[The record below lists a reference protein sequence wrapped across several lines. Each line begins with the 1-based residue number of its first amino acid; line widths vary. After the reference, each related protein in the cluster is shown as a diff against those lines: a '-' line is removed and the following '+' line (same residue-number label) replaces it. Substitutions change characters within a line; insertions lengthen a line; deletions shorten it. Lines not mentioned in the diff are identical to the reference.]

1 MITRY
6 LFRHPQMVWL
16 IVVALL
22 VAGISCLYVM
32 PRLEDPVLKQRVG
45 VITVAL
51 VGADASE
58 METSVVIPVEEWLQ
72 EFSDIEKVRSN
83 TRANVTNIVVEL
95 ADRVSEP
102 ESVWSAIERRLQANS
117 AQLPDGCTS
126 PELSVFPLKAFA
138 AILAVTPNAE
148 GSGDE
153 TLDTDSLRSEYRVAL
168 ELKRRLLGIAGT
180 ESVEIFGAVEEQL
193 AIEVVPET
201 LAATGLSTGM
211 IAQQI
216 KASQSAPGGNLQKGG
231 QRMSV
236 EVQKEPNAIKRL
248 QDLPITVPGTTKTSR
263 LGDLANLSL
272 SPIQPSPDL
281 AIVNGRD
288 AVVIGVMVDN
298 QKRVDLWTD
307 QCQSEID
314 KLVSQSPGD
323 FLVEPLFLQSEQIRQ
338 RMDGLLRNLAIGTV
352 AVVLIVFLFMGW
364 RCMLVVAVSL
374 PLSACV
380 VVFGLR
386 FLEIPIHQMSV
397 TGLIVSLGL
406 LIDNA
411 IVMVEEVRSRIY
423 LGKRP
428 VEAITESTR
437 HLGLPLLGSTLTT
450 ILTFLPIA
458 TMPGPSG
465 EFVGSLAVSVI
476 LAISASLILA
486 FTIVPPMVTLL
497 GVDSSGDSF
506 VNYGLRSGWLGRHYR
521 KSLEFTFRAPVLGLL
536 LGVALP
542 AFGFWVSGLL
552 QKQFFPA
559 TDRAQVQI
567 ELDLPTAANL
577 ESLRR
582 SVDKVRE
589 IVKEDVTIEN
599 QHWFLG
605 RSAPT
610 FYYNVV
616 PRRRATPNYA
626 QAFVDFE
633 SNQDID
639 GLVNRLQEKIDSQ
652 VLDARVIVRKLEQ
665 GPPFDAPVELR
676 ILGEDLRL
684 LEELGNQVRG
694 LLASHPQVTH
704 TRADLGDKDPRLK
717 LEIDSNLATQNG
729 VSDNELSR
737 FLFSS
742 LEGAEAGDFV
752 HQGLSVPA
760 RVLVDWSGRSVINSL
775 MGMPV
780 TFSKPDRTTSPAPN
794 SSNAANAAKPT
805 PVSLGVVADFR
816 LDANVGTIIRHNG
829 QRVNEVKAY
838 LRAGVLPADA
848 LANLKE
854 DLRASDITFPVGY
867 RLEIGGESEKRS
879 EAISTLVAN
888 IAVIVSLM
896 IVTLVAVLGS
906 VRLAMVIAAV
916 AGLVIG
922 LAPLA
927 LYCFGYPFGFM
938 AIVGTMGLIG
948 VAINDSIVVLAAIRE
963 KVMDTEKPLGG
974 EKSVPS
980 ELAAVVAGSTRHIL
994 ATTFTTMIGFLPL
1007 VLGGGKFWPPLA
1019 IVMSVGVGGAT
1030 LLALYFTPSLYL
1042 LLHRGE
1048 SDGQKSVD
1056 PLASS

>member
-22 VAGISCLYVM
+22 VTGVSCLSVM

-45 VITVAL
+45 VITLTL
-51 VGADASE
+51 VGGDASE
-58 METSVVIPVEEWLQ
+58 IEMSVVVPVEAWLQ
-72 EFSDIEKVRSN
+72 EFSDIQKVRSN

-95 ADRVSEP
+95 ADRVTEP
-102 ESVWSAIERRLQANS
+102 DSVWSAIERKLQANS
-117 AQLPDGCTS
+117 GQLPEGCSS
-126 PELSVFPLKAFA
+126 PELAIFPLKAFA
-138 AILAVTPNAE
+138 AIVAVTPGADDT
-148 GSGDE
+148 GD
-153 TLDTDSLRSEYRVAL
+153 DTQESDSLRSEYQVAL

-180 ESVEIFGAVEEQL
+180 ESIQIFGAVEEQL

-201 LAATGLSTGM
+201 LAANGLSTGM

-236 EVQKEPNAIKRL
+236 EVQKETDAIKRL
-248 QDLPITVPGTTKTSR
+248 QNLPITVPGTTNTSR

-272 SPIQPSPDL
+272 SPVQPSPDL

-288 AVVIGVMVDN
+288 AIVLGVMVDN

-307 QCQSEID
+307 QCQNEID
-314 KLVSQSPGD
+314 KLVSQSSDD
-323 FLVEPLFLQSEQIRQ
+323 FLVEPLFLQSDQIRQ
-338 RMDGLLRNLAIGTV
+338 RMDGLLKNLAIGTV

-386 FLEIPIHQMSV
+386 FLGIPIHQMSV

-476 LAISASLILA
+476 LSISASLILA

-497 GVDSSGDSF
+497 GVDSTRDSF
-506 VNYGLRSGWLGRHYR
+506 MNYGLRSGWLGKCYR
-521 KSLEFTFRAPVLGLL
+521 KSLEFTFRAPILGLL
-536 LGVALP
+536 LGIAFP
-542 AFGFWVSGLL
+542 AFGFWVSGQL

-559 TDRAQVQI
+559 TDRAQLQI

-577 ESLRR
+577 KSVRR

-589 IVKEDVTIEN
+589 IVKADAAIKN

-616 PRRRATPNYA
+616 PRRQSTPNYA
-626 QAFVDFE
+626 QAFVDLE
-633 SNQDID
+633 SNQNID

-760 RVLVDWSGRSVINSL
+760 RVLVDWSEGSVINSL
-775 MGMPV
+775 MAMPV
-780 TFSKPDRTTSPAPN
+780 TFSKPGRSTSAAPN
-794 SSNAANAAKPT
+794 PASASKPT

-848 LANLKE
+848 LATLKE
-854 DLRASDITFPVGY
+854 KLRTSDITFPTGY

-888 IAVIVSLM
+888 IAVIVTLM

-916 AGLVIG
+916 AGLVMG

-963 KVMDTEKPLGG
+963 KSMDTEMPLGG
-974 EKSVPS
+974 ERSVPV
-980 ELAAVVAGSTRHIL
+980 ELAEVVGGSTRHIL

-1007 VLGGGKFWPPLA
+1007 VLSGGKFWPPLA

-1042 LLHRGE
+1042 LLHRG
-1048 SDGQKSVD
+1048 QLNRSVD
-1056 PLASS
+1056 

>member
-22 VAGISCLYVM
+22 VTGVSCLSVM

-45 VITVAL
+45 VITLTL
-51 VGADASE
+51 VGGDASE
-58 METSVVIPVEEWLQ
+58 IEMSVVVPVEAWLQ
-72 EFSDIEKVRSN
+72 EFSDIQKVRSN

-95 ADRVSEP
+95 ADRVTEP
-102 ESVWSAIERRLQANS
+102 DLVWSAIERKLQANS
-117 AQLPDGCTS
+117 GQLPEGCSS
-126 PELSVFPLKAFA
+126 PELAIFPLKAFA
-138 AILAVTPNAE
+138 AIVAVTPGADDT
-148 GSGDE
+148 GD
-153 TLDTDSLRSEYRVAL
+153 DTQESDSLRSEYQVAL

-180 ESVEIFGAVEEQL
+180 ESIQIFGAVEEQL

-236 EVQKEPNAIKRL
+236 EVQKETDAIKRL
-248 QDLPITVPGTTKTSR
+248 QNLPITVPGTTNTSR

-272 SPIQPSPDL
+272 SPVQPSPDL

-288 AVVIGVMVDN
+288 AIVLGVMVDN

-307 QCQSEID
+307 QCQNEID
-314 KLVSQSPGD
+314 KLVSQSSDD
-323 FLVEPLFLQSEQIRQ
+323 FLVEPLFLQSDQIRQ
-338 RMDGLLRNLAIGTV
+338 RMDGLLKNLAIGTV

-386 FLEIPIHQMSV
+386 FLGIPIHQMSV

-476 LAISASLILA
+476 LSISASLILA

-497 GVDSSGDSF
+497 GVDSTRDSF
-506 VNYGLRSGWLGRHYR
+506 MNYGLRSGWLGKCYR
-521 KSLEFTFRAPVLGLL
+521 KSLEFTFRAPILGLL
-536 LGVALP
+536 LGIAFP
-542 AFGFWVSGLL
+542 AFGFWVSGQL

-559 TDRAQVQI
+559 TDRAQLQI

-577 ESLRR
+577 KSVRR

-589 IVKEDVTIEN
+589 IVKADAAIKN

-616 PRRRATPNYA
+616 PRRQSTPNYA
-626 QAFVDFE
+626 QAFVDLE
-633 SNQDID
+633 SNQNID

-752 HQGLSVPA
+752 HQGLAVPA
-760 RVLVDWSGRSVINSL
+760 RVLVDWSEGSVINSL
-775 MGMPV
+775 MAMPV
-780 TFSKPDRTTSPAPN
+780 TFSKPGRSTSAAPN
-794 SSNAANAAKPT
+794 PASASKPT

-848 LANLKE
+848 LATLKE
-854 DLRASDITFPVGY
+854 KLRTSDITFPTGY

-888 IAVIVSLM
+888 IAVIVTLM

-916 AGLVIG
+916 AGLVMG

-963 KVMDTEKPLGG
+963 KSMDTETPLGG
-974 EKSVPS
+974 ERSVPV
-980 ELAAVVAGSTRHIL
+980 ELAEVVGGSTRHIL

-1007 VLGGGKFWPPLA
+1007 VLSGGKFWPPLA

-1042 LLHRGE
+1042 LLHRG
-1048 SDGQKSVD
+1048 QLNRSVD
-1056 PLASS
+1056 

>member
-22 VAGISCLYVM
+22 VTGVSCLSVM

-45 VITVAL
+45 VITLTL
-51 VGADASE
+51 VGGDASE
-58 METSVVIPVEEWLQ
+58 IEMSVVVPVEAWLQ
-72 EFSDIEKVRSN
+72 EFSDIQKVRSN

-95 ADRVSEP
+95 ADRVTEP
-102 ESVWSAIERRLQANS
+102 DSVWSAIERKLQANS
-117 AQLPDGCTS
+117 GQLPEGCSS
-126 PELSVFPLKAFA
+126 PELAIFPLKAFA
-138 AILAVTPNAE
+138 AIVAVTPGADDT
-148 GSGDE
+148 GD
-153 TLDTDSLRSEYRVAL
+153 DTQESDSLRSEYQVAL

-180 ESVEIFGAVEEQL
+180 ESIQIFGAVEEQL

-236 EVQKEPNAIKRL
+236 EVQKETDAIKRL
-248 QDLPITVPGTTKTSR
+248 QNLPITVPGTTNTSR

-272 SPIQPSPDL
+272 SPVQPSPDL

-288 AVVIGVMVDN
+288 AIVLGVMVDN

-307 QCQSEID
+307 QCQKEID
-314 KLVSQSPGD
+314 KLVSQSSDD
-323 FLVEPLFLQSEQIRQ
+323 FLVEPLFLQSDQIRQ
-338 RMDGLLRNLAIGTV
+338 RMDGLLKNLAIGTV
-352 AVVLIVFLFMGW
+352 AVILIVFLFMGW

-386 FLEIPIHQMSV
+386 FLGIPIHQMSV

-476 LAISASLILA
+476 LSISASLILA

-497 GVDSSGDSF
+497 GVDSTRDSF
-506 VNYGLRSGWLGRHYR
+506 MNYGLRSGWLGKCYR
-521 KSLEFTFRAPVLGLL
+521 KSLEFTFRAPILGLL
-536 LGVALP
+536 LGIAFP
-542 AFGFWVSGLL
+542 AFGFWVSGQL

-559 TDRAQVQI
+559 TDRAQLQI

-577 ESLRR
+577 KSVRR

-589 IVKEDVTIEN
+589 IVKADAAIKN

-616 PRRRATPNYA
+616 PRRQSTPNYA
-626 QAFVDFE
+626 QAFVDLE
-633 SNQDID
+633 SNQNID

-760 RVLVDWSGRSVINSL
+760 RVLVDWSEGSVINSL
-775 MGMPV
+775 MAMPV
-780 TFSKPDRTTSPAPN
+780 TFSKPGRSTSAAPN
-794 SSNAANAAKPT
+794 PASASKPT

-848 LANLKE
+848 LATLKE
-854 DLRASDITFPVGY
+854 KLRTSDITFPTGY

-888 IAVIVSLM
+888 IAVIVTLM

-916 AGLVIG
+916 AGLVMG

-963 KVMDTEKPLGG
+963 KSMDTEMPLGG
-974 EKSVPS
+974 ERSVPV
-980 ELAAVVAGSTRHIL
+980 ELAEVVGGSTRHIL

-1007 VLGGGKFWPPLA
+1007 VLSGGKFWPPLA

-1042 LLHRGE
+1042 LLHRG
-1048 SDGQKSVD
+1048 QLNRSVD
-1056 PLASS
+1056 

>member
-22 VAGISCLYVM
+22 VTGVSCLSVM

-45 VITVAL
+45 VITLTL
-51 VGADASE
+51 VGGDASE
-58 METSVVIPVEEWLQ
+58 IEMSVVVPVEAWLQ
-72 EFSDIEKVRSN
+72 EFSDIQKVRSN

-95 ADRVSEP
+95 ADRVTEP
-102 ESVWSAIERRLQANS
+102 DSVWSAIERKLQANS
-117 AQLPDGCTS
+117 GQLPEGCSS
-126 PELSVFPLKAFA
+126 PELAIFPLKAFA
-138 AILAVTPNAE
+138 AIVAVTP
-148 GSGDE
+148 SVDDTGD
-153 TLDTDSLRSEYRVAL
+153 DTQESDSLRSEYQVAL

-180 ESVEIFGAVEEQL
+180 ESIEIFGEVEEQL

-236 EVQKEPNAIKRL
+236 EVQKETDAIKRL
-248 QDLPITVPGTTKTSR
+248 QNLPITVPGTTNTSR

-272 SPIQPSPDL
+272 SPVQPSPDL

-288 AVVIGVMVDN
+288 AIVLGVMVDN

-307 QCQSEID
+307 QCQKEID
-314 KLVSQSPGD
+314 KLVSQSSDD
-323 FLVEPLFLQSEQIRQ
+323 FLVEPLFLQSDQIRQ
-338 RMDGLLRNLAIGTV
+338 RMDGLLKNLAIGTV

-386 FLEIPIHQMSV
+386 FLGIPIHQMSV

-476 LAISASLILA
+476 LSISASLILA

-497 GVDSSGDSF
+497 GVDSTRDSF
-506 VNYGLRSGWLGRHYR
+506 MNYGLRSGWLGKCYR
-521 KSLEFTFRAPVLGLL
+521 KSLEFTFRAPILGLL
-536 LGVALP
+536 LGIAFP
-542 AFGFWVSGLL
+542 AFGFWVSGQL

-559 TDRAQVQI
+559 TDRAQLQI

-577 ESLRR
+577 KSVRR

-589 IVKEDVTIEN
+589 IVKADAAIKN

-616 PRRRATPNYA
+616 PRRQSTPNYA
-626 QAFVDFE
+626 QAFVDLE
-633 SNQDID
+633 SNQNID

-760 RVLVDWSGRSVINSL
+760 RVLVDWSEGSVINSL
-775 MGMPV
+775 MAMPV
-780 TFSKPDRTTSPAPN
+780 TFSKPGRSTSAAPN
-794 SSNAANAAKPT
+794 PASASKPT

-848 LANLKE
+848 LATLKE
-854 DLRASDITFPVGY
+854 KLRTSDITFPTGY

-888 IAVIVSLM
+888 IAVIVTLM

-916 AGLVIG
+916 AGLVMG

-963 KVMDTEKPLGG
+963 KSMDTEMPLGG
-974 EKSVPS
+974 ERSVPV
-980 ELAAVVAGSTRHIL
+980 ELAEVVGGSTRHIL

-1007 VLGGGKFWPPLA
+1007 VLSGGKFWPPLA

-1042 LLHRGE
+1042 LLHRG
-1048 SDGQKSVD
+1048 QLNRSVD
-1056 PLASS
+1056 

>member
-22 VAGISCLYVM
+22 VTGVSCLSVM

-45 VITVAL
+45 VITLTL
-51 VGADASE
+51 VGGDASE
-58 METSVVIPVEEWLQ
+58 IEMSVVVPVEAWLQ
-72 EFSDIEKVRSN
+72 EFSDIQKVRSN

-95 ADRVSEP
+95 ADRVTEP
-102 ESVWSAIERRLQANS
+102 DSVWSAIERKLQANS
-117 AQLPDGCTS
+117 GQLPEGCSS
-126 PELSVFPLKAFA
+126 PELAIFPLKAFA
-138 AILAVTPNAE
+138 AIVAVTPGADDT
-148 GSGDE
+148 GD
-153 TLDTDSLRSEYRVAL
+153 DTQESDSLRSEYQVAL

-180 ESVEIFGAVEEQL
+180 ESIQIFGAVEEQL

-236 EVQKEPNAIKRL
+236 EVQKETDAIKRL
-248 QDLPITVPGTTKTSR
+248 RNLPITVPGTTNTSR

-272 SPIQPSPDL
+272 SPVQPSPDL

-288 AVVIGVMVDN
+288 AIVLGVMVDN

-307 QCQSEID
+307 QCQNEID
-314 KLVSQSPGD
+314 KLVSQSSDD
-323 FLVEPLFLQSEQIRQ
+323 FLVEPLFLQSDQIRQ
-338 RMDGLLRNLAIGTV
+338 RMDGLLKNLAIGTV

-386 FLEIPIHQMSV
+386 FLGIPIHQMSV

-476 LAISASLILA
+476 LSISASLILA

-497 GVDSSGDSF
+497 GVDSTRDSF
-506 VNYGLRSGWLGRHYR
+506 MNYGLRSGWLGKCYR
-521 KSLEFTFRAPVLGLL
+521 KSLEFTFRAPILGLL
-536 LGVALP
+536 LGIAFP
-542 AFGFWVSGLL
+542 AFGFWVSGQL

-559 TDRAQVQI
+559 TDRAQLQI

-577 ESLRR
+577 KSVRR

-589 IVKEDVTIEN
+589 IVKADAAIKN

-616 PRRRATPNYA
+616 PRRQSTPNYA
-626 QAFVDFE
+626 QAFVDLE
-633 SNQDID
+633 SNQNID

-760 RVLVDWSGRSVINSL
+760 RVLVDWSEGSVINSL
-775 MGMPV
+775 MAMPV
-780 TFSKPDRTTSPAPN
+780 TFSKPGRSTSAAPN
-794 SSNAANAAKPT
+794 PASASKPT

-848 LANLKE
+848 LATLKE
-854 DLRASDITFPVGY
+854 KLRTSDITFPTGY

-888 IAVIVSLM
+888 IAVIVTLM

-916 AGLVIG
+916 AGLVMG

-963 KVMDTEKPLGG
+963 KSMDTEMPLGG
-974 EKSVPS
+974 ERSVPV
-980 ELAAVVAGSTRHIL
+980 ELAEVVGGSTRHIL

-1007 VLGGGKFWPPLA
+1007 VLSGGKFWPPLA

-1042 LLHRGE
+1042 LLHRG
-1048 SDGQKSVD
+1048 QLNRSVD
-1056 PLASS
+1056 

>member
-22 VAGISCLYVM
+22 VTGVSCLSVM

-45 VITVAL
+45 VITLTL
-51 VGADASE
+51 VGGDASE
-58 METSVVIPVEEWLQ
+58 IEMSVVVPVEAWLQ
-72 EFSDIEKVRSN
+72 EFSDIQKVRSN

-95 ADRVSEP
+95 ADRVTEP
-102 ESVWSAIERRLQANS
+102 DSVWSAIERKLQANS
-117 AQLPDGCTS
+117 GQLPEGCSS
-126 PELSVFPLKAFA
+126 PELAIFPLKAFA
-138 AILAVTPNAE
+138 AIVAVIPSVDDT
-148 GSGDE
+148 GD
-153 TLDTDSLRSEYRVAL
+153 DTQESDSLRSEYQVAL

-180 ESVEIFGAVEEQL
+180 ESIEIFGAVEEQL

-201 LAATGLSTGM
+201 LAANGLSTGM

-236 EVQKEPNAIKRL
+236 EVQKETDAIKRL
-248 QDLPITVPGTTKTSR
+248 QNLPITVPGTTNTSR

-272 SPIQPSPDL
+272 SPVQPIPDL

-288 AVVIGVMVDN
+288 AIVLGVMVDN

-307 QCQSEID
+307 QCQNEID
-314 KLVSQSPGD
+314 KLVSQSSDD
-323 FLVEPLFLQSEQIRQ
+323 FLVEPLFLQSDQIRQ
-338 RMDGLLRNLAIGTV
+338 RMDGLLKNLAIGTV

-386 FLEIPIHQMSV
+386 FLGIPIHQMSV

-476 LAISASLILA
+476 LSISASLILA

-497 GVDSSGDSF
+497 GVDSTRDSF
-506 VNYGLRSGWLGRHYR
+506 MNYGLRSGWLGKCYR
-521 KSLEFTFRAPVLGLL
+521 KSLEFTFRAPILGLL
-536 LGVALP
+536 LGIAFP
-542 AFGFWVSGLL
+542 AFGFWVSGQL

-559 TDRAQVQI
+559 TDRAQLQI

-577 ESLRR
+577 KSVRR

-589 IVKEDVTIEN
+589 IVKADAAIKN

-616 PRRRATPNYA
+616 PRRQSTPNYA
-626 QAFVDFE
+626 QAFVDLE
-633 SNQDID
+633 SNQNID

-652 VLDARVIVRKLEQ
+652 VLNARVIVRKLEQ

-760 RVLVDWSGRSVINSL
+760 RVLVDWSEGSVINSL
-775 MGMPV
+775 MAMPV
-780 TFSKPDRTTSPAPN
+780 TFSKPGRSTSAAPN
-794 SSNAANAAKPT
+794 PASASKPT

-848 LANLKE
+848 LATLKE
-854 DLRASDITFPVGY
+854 KLRTSDITFPTGY

-888 IAVIVSLM
+888 IAVIVTLM

-916 AGLVIG
+916 AGLVMG

-963 KVMDTEKPLGG
+963 KSMDTEMPLGG
-974 EKSVPS
+974 ERSVPV
-980 ELAAVVAGSTRHIL
+980 ELAEVVGGSTRHIL

-1007 VLGGGKFWPPLA
+1007 VLSGGKFWPPLA

-1042 LLHRGE
+1042 LLHH
-1048 SDGQKSVD
+1048 GQLNRSVD
-1056 PLASS
+1056 

>member
-22 VAGISCLYVM
+22 VTGVSCLSVM

-45 VITVAL
+45 VITLTL
-51 VGADASE
+51 VGGDASE
-58 METSVVIPVEEWLQ
+58 IEMSVVVPVEAWLQ
-72 EFSDIEKVRSN
+72 EFSDIQKVRSN

-95 ADRVSEP
+95 ADRVTEP
-102 ESVWSAIERRLQANS
+102 DSVWSAIERKLQANS
-117 AQLPDGCTS
+117 GQLPEGCSS
-126 PELSVFPLKAFA
+126 PELAIFPLKAFA
-138 AILAVTPNAE
+138 AIVAVTP
-148 GSGDE
+148 SVDDTGD
-153 TLDTDSLRSEYRVAL
+153 DTQESDSLRSEYQVAL

-180 ESVEIFGAVEEQL
+180 ESIEIFGEVEEQL

-236 EVQKEPNAIKRL
+236 EVQKETDAIKRL
-248 QDLPITVPGTTKTSR
+248 QNLPITVPGTTNTSR

-272 SPIQPSPDL
+272 SPVQPSPDL

-288 AVVIGVMVDN
+288 AIVLGVMVDN

-307 QCQSEID
+307 QCQNEID
-314 KLVSQSPGD
+314 KLVSQSSDD
-323 FLVEPLFLQSEQIRQ
+323 FLVEPLFLQSDQIRQ
-338 RMDGLLRNLAIGTV
+338 RMDGLLKNLAIGTV

-386 FLEIPIHQMSV
+386 FLGIPIHQMSV

-476 LAISASLILA
+476 LSISASLILA

-497 GVDSSGDSF
+497 GVDSTRDSF
-506 VNYGLRSGWLGRHYR
+506 MNYGLRSGWLGKCYR
-521 KSLEFTFRAPVLGLL
+521 KSLEFTFRAPILGLL
-536 LGVALP
+536 LGIAFP
-542 AFGFWVSGLL
+542 AFGFWVSGQL

-559 TDRAQVQI
+559 TDRAQLQI

-577 ESLRR
+577 KSVRR

-589 IVKEDVTIEN
+589 IVKADAAIKN

-616 PRRRATPNYA
+616 PRRQSTPNYA
-626 QAFVDFE
+626 QAFVDLE
-633 SNQDID
+633 SNQNID

-760 RVLVDWSGRSVINSL
+760 RVLVDWSEGSVINSL
-775 MGMPV
+775 MAMPV
-780 TFSKPDRTTSPAPN
+780 TFSKPGRSTSAAPN
-794 SSNAANAAKPT
+794 PARASKPT

-848 LANLKE
+848 LATLKE
-854 DLRASDITFPVGY
+854 KLRTSDITFPTGY

-888 IAVIVSLM
+888 IAVIVTLM

-916 AGLVIG
+916 AGLVMG

-963 KVMDTEKPLGG
+963 KSMDTEMPLGG
-974 EKSVPS
+974 ERSVPV
-980 ELAAVVAGSTRHIL
+980 ELAEVVGGSTRHIL

-1007 VLGGGKFWPPLA
+1007 VLSGGKFWPPLA

-1042 LLHRGE
+1042 LLHRG
-1048 SDGQKSVD
+1048 QLNRSVD
-1056 PLASS
+1056 

>member
-22 VAGISCLYVM
+22 VTGVSCLSVM

-45 VITVAL
+45 VITLTL
-51 VGADASE
+51 VGGDASE
-58 METSVVIPVEEWLQ
+58 IEMSVVVPVEAWLQ
-72 EFSDIEKVRSN
+72 EFSDIQKVRSN

-95 ADRVSEP
+95 ADRVTEP
-102 ESVWSAIERRLQANS
+102 DSVWSAIERKLQANS
-117 AQLPDGCTS
+117 GQLPEGCSS
-126 PELSVFPLKAFA
+126 PELAIFPLKAFA
-138 AILAVTPNAE
+138 AIVAVTPGADDT
-148 GSGDE
+148 GD
-153 TLDTDSLRSEYRVAL
+153 DTQESDSLRSEYQVAL

-180 ESVEIFGAVEEQL
+180 ESIQIFGAVEEQL

-201 LAATGLSTGM
+201 LAANGLSTGM

-236 EVQKEPNAIKRL
+236 EVQKETDAIKRL
-248 QDLPITVPGTTKTSR
+248 QNLPITVPGTTNTSR

-272 SPIQPSPDL
+272 SPVQPSPDL

-288 AVVIGVMVDN
+288 AIVLGVMVDN

-307 QCQSEID
+307 QCQNEID
-314 KLVSQSPGD
+314 KLVSQSSDD
-323 FLVEPLFLQSEQIRQ
+323 FLVEPLFLQSDQIRQ
-338 RMDGLLRNLAIGTV
+338 RMDGLLKNLAIGTV

-386 FLEIPIHQMSV
+386 FLGIPIHQMSV

-476 LAISASLILA
+476 LSISASLILA

-497 GVDSSGDSF
+497 GVDSTRDSF
-506 VNYGLRSGWLGRHYR
+506 MNYGLRSGWLGKCYR
-521 KSLEFTFRAPVLGLL
+521 KSLEFTFRAPILGLL
-536 LGVALP
+536 LGIAFP
-542 AFGFWVSGLL
+542 AFGFWVSGQL

-559 TDRAQVQI
+559 TDRAQLQI

-577 ESLRR
+577 KSVRR

-589 IVKEDVTIEN
+589 IVKADAAIKN

-616 PRRRATPNYA
+616 PRRQSTPNYA
-626 QAFVDFE
+626 QAFVDLE
-633 SNQDID
+633 SNQNID

-652 VLDARVIVRKLEQ
+652 VLNARVIVRKLEQ

-760 RVLVDWSGRSVINSL
+760 RVLVDWSEGSVINSL
-775 MGMPV
+775 MAMPV
-780 TFSKPDRTTSPAPN
+780 TFSKPGRSTSAAPN
-794 SSNAANAAKPT
+794 PASASKPT

-848 LANLKE
+848 LATLKE
-854 DLRASDITFPVGY
+854 KLRTSDITFPTGY

-888 IAVIVSLM
+888 IAVIVTLM

-916 AGLVIG
+916 AGLVMG

-963 KVMDTEKPLGG
+963 KSMDTEMPLGG
-974 EKSVPS
+974 ERSVPV
-980 ELAAVVAGSTRHIL
+980 ELAEVVGGSTRHIL

-1007 VLGGGKFWPPLA
+1007 VLSGGKFWPPLA

-1042 LLHRGE
+1042 LLHRG
-1048 SDGQKSVD
+1048 QLNRSVD
-1056 PLASS
+1056 

>member
-1 MITRY
+1 M
-6 LFRHPQMVWL
+6 Q
-16 IVVALL
+16 
-22 VAGISCLYVM
+22 
-32 PRLEDPVLKQRVG
+32 
-45 VITVAL
+45 
-51 VGADASE
+51 
-58 METSVVIPVEEWLQ
+58 
-72 EFSDIEKVRSN
+72 N
-83 TRANVTNIVVEL
+83 
-95 ADRVSEP
+95 
-102 ESVWSAIERRLQANS
+102 
-117 AQLPDGCTS
+117 
-126 PELSVFPLKAFA
+126 
-138 AILAVTPNAE
+138 
-148 GSGDE
+148 
-153 TLDTDSLRSEYRVAL
+153 
-168 ELKRRLLGIAGT
+168 
-180 ESVEIFGAVEEQL
+180 
-193 AIEVVPET
+193 
-201 LAATGLSTGM
+201 
-211 IAQQI
+211 
-216 KASQSAPGGNLQKGG
+216 
-231 QRMSV
+231 
-236 EVQKEPNAIKRL
+236 
-248 QDLPITVPGTTKTSR
+248 LPITVPGTTNTSR

-272 SPIQPSPDL
+272 SPVQPSPDL

-288 AVVIGVMVDN
+288 AIVLGVMVDN

-307 QCQSEID
+307 QCQNEID
-314 KLVSQSPGD
+314 KLVSQSSDD
-323 FLVEPLFLQSEQIRQ
+323 FLVEPLFLQSDQIRQ
-338 RMDGLLRNLAIGTV
+338 RMDGLLKNLAIGTV

-386 FLEIPIHQMSV
+386 FLGIPIHQMSV

-476 LAISASLILA
+476 LSISASLILA

-497 GVDSSGDSF
+497 GVDSTRDSF
-506 VNYGLRSGWLGRHYR
+506 MNYGLRSGWLGKCYR
-521 KSLEFTFRAPVLGLL
+521 KSLEFTFRAPILGLL
-536 LGVALP
+536 LGIAFP
-542 AFGFWVSGLL
+542 AFGFWVSGQL

-559 TDRAQVQI
+559 TDRAQLQI

-577 ESLRR
+577 KSVRR

-589 IVKEDVTIEN
+589 IVKADAAIKN

-616 PRRRATPNYA
+616 PRRQSTPNYA
-626 QAFVDFE
+626 QAFVDLE
-633 SNQDID
+633 SNQNID

-652 VLDARVIVRKLEQ
+652 VLNARVIVRKLEQ

-760 RVLVDWSGRSVINSL
+760 RVLVDWSEGSVINSL
-775 MGMPV
+775 MAMPV
-780 TFSKPDRTTSPAPN
+780 TFSKPGRSTSAAPN
-794 SSNAANAAKPT
+794 PASASKPT

-848 LANLKE
+848 LATLKE
-854 DLRASDITFPVGY
+854 KLRTSDITFPTGY

-888 IAVIVSLM
+888 IAVIVTLM

-916 AGLVIG
+916 AGLVMG

-963 KVMDTEKPLGG
+963 KSMDTEMPLGG
-974 EKSVPS
+974 ERSVPV
-980 ELAAVVAGSTRHIL
+980 ELAEVVGGSTRHIL

-1007 VLGGGKFWPPLA
+1007 VLSGGKFWPPLA

-1042 LLHRGE
+1042 LLHRG
-1048 SDGQKSVD
+1048 QLNRSVD
-1056 PLASS
+1056 

>member
-22 VAGISCLYVM
+22 VTGVSCLSVM

-45 VITVAL
+45 VITLTL
-51 VGADASE
+51 VGGDASE
-58 METSVVIPVEEWLQ
+58 IEMSVVVPVEAWLQ
-72 EFSDIEKVRSN
+72 EFSDIQKVRSN

-95 ADRVSEP
+95 ADRVTEP
-102 ESVWSAIERRLQANS
+102 DSVWSAIERKLQANS
-117 AQLPDGCTS
+117 GQLPEGCSS
-126 PELSVFPLKAFA
+126 PELAIFPLKAFA
-138 AILAVTPNAE
+138 AIVAVTPGADDT
-148 GSGDE
+148 GD
-153 TLDTDSLRSEYRVAL
+153 DTQESDSLRSEYQVAL

-180 ESVEIFGAVEEQL
+180 ESIQIFGAVEEQL

-236 EVQKEPNAIKRL
+236 EVQKETDAIKRL
-248 QDLPITVPGTTKTSR
+248 QNLPITVPGTTNTSR

-272 SPIQPSPDL
+272 SPVQPSPDL

-288 AVVIGVMVDN
+288 AIVLGVMVDN

-307 QCQSEID
+307 QCQKEID
-314 KLVSQSPGD
+314 KLVSQSSDD
-323 FLVEPLFLQSEQIRQ
+323 FLVEPLFLQSDQIRQ
-338 RMDGLLRNLAIGTV
+338 RMDGLLKNLAIGTV

-386 FLEIPIHQMSV
+386 FLGIPIHQMSV

-476 LAISASLILA
+476 LSISASLILA

-497 GVDSSGDSF
+497 GVDSTRDSF
-506 VNYGLRSGWLGRHYR
+506 MNYGLRSGWLGKCYR
-521 KSLEFTFRAPVLGLL
+521 KSLEFTFRAPILGLL
-536 LGVALP
+536 LGIAFP
-542 AFGFWVSGLL
+542 AFGFWVSGQL

-559 TDRAQVQI
+559 TDRAQLQI

-577 ESLRR
+577 KSVRR

-589 IVKEDVTIEN
+589 IVKADAAIKN

-616 PRRRATPNYA
+616 PRRQSTPNYA
-626 QAFVDFE
+626 QAFVDLE
-633 SNQDID
+633 SNQNID

-760 RVLVDWSGRSVINSL
+760 RVLVDWSEGSVINSL
-775 MGMPV
+775 MAMPV
-780 TFSKPDRTTSPAPN
+780 TFSKPGRSTSAAPN
-794 SSNAANAAKPT
+794 PASASKPT

-848 LANLKE
+848 LATLKE
-854 DLRASDITFPVGY
+854 KLRTSDITFPTGY

-888 IAVIVSLM
+888 IAVIVTLM

-916 AGLVIG
+916 AGLVMG

-963 KVMDTEKPLGG
+963 KSMDTEMPLGG
-974 EKSVPS
+974 ERSVPV
-980 ELAAVVAGSTRHIL
+980 ELAEVVGGSTRHIL

-1007 VLGGGKFWPPLA
+1007 VLSGGKFWPPLA

-1042 LLHRGE
+1042 LLHRG
-1048 SDGQKSVD
+1048 QLNRSVD
-1056 PLASS
+1056 

>member
-22 VAGISCLYVM
+22 VTGVSCLSVM

-45 VITVAL
+45 VITLTL
-51 VGADASE
+51 VGGDASE
-58 METSVVIPVEEWLQ
+58 IEMSVVVPVEAWLQ
-72 EFSDIEKVRSN
+72 EFSDIQKVRSN

-95 ADRVSEP
+95 ADRVTEP
-102 ESVWSAIERRLQANS
+102 DLVWSAIERKLQANS
-117 AQLPDGCTS
+117 GQLPEGCSS
-126 PELSVFPLKAFA
+126 PELAIFPLKAFA
-138 AILAVTPNAE
+138 AIVAVTPGADDT
-148 GSGDE
+148 GD
-153 TLDTDSLRSEYRVAL
+153 DTQESDSLRSEYQVAL

-180 ESVEIFGAVEEQL
+180 ESIQIFGAVEEQL

-236 EVQKEPNAIKRL
+236 EVQKETDAIKRL
-248 QDLPITVPGTTKTSR
+248 QNLPITVPGTTNTSR

-272 SPIQPSPDL
+272 SPVQPSPDL

-288 AVVIGVMVDN
+288 AIVLGVMVDN

-307 QCQSEID
+307 QCQNEID
-314 KLVSQSPGD
+314 KLVSQSLDD
-323 FLVEPLFLQSEQIRQ
+323 FLVEPLFLQSDQIRQ
-338 RMDGLLRNLAIGTV
+338 RMDGLLKNLAIGTV

-386 FLEIPIHQMSV
+386 FLGIPIHQMSV

-476 LAISASLILA
+476 LSISASLILA

-497 GVDSSGDSF
+497 GVDSTRDSF
-506 VNYGLRSGWLGRHYR
+506 MNYGLRSGWLGKCYR
-521 KSLEFTFRAPVLGLL
+521 KSLEFTFRAPILGLL
-536 LGVALP
+536 LGIAFP
-542 AFGFWVSGLL
+542 AFGFWVSGQL

-559 TDRAQVQI
+559 TDRAQLQI

-577 ESLRR
+577 KSVRR

-589 IVKEDVTIEN
+589 IVKADAAIRN

-616 PRRRATPNYA
+616 PRRQSTPNYA
-626 QAFVDFE
+626 QAFVDLE
-633 SNQDID
+633 SNQNID

-652 VLDARVIVRKLEQ
+652 VLNARVIVRKLEQ

-760 RVLVDWSGRSVINSL
+760 RVLVDWSEGSVINSL
-775 MGMPV
+775 MAMPV
-780 TFSKPDRTTSPAPN
+780 TFSKPGRSTSAAPN
-794 SSNAANAAKPT
+794 PASASKPT

-848 LANLKE
+848 LATLKE
-854 DLRASDITFPVGY
+854 KLRTSDITFPTGY

-888 IAVIVSLM
+888 IAVIVTLM

-916 AGLVIG
+916 AGLVMG

-963 KVMDTEKPLGG
+963 KSMDTEMPLGG
-974 EKSVPS
+974 ERSVPV
-980 ELAAVVAGSTRHIL
+980 ELAEVVGGSTRHIL

-1007 VLGGGKFWPPLA
+1007 VLSGGKFWPPLA

-1042 LLHRGE
+1042 LLHRG
-1048 SDGQKSVD
+1048 QLNRSVD
-1056 PLASS
+1056 

>member
-22 VAGISCLYVM
+22 VTGVSCLSVM

-45 VITVAL
+45 VITLTL
-51 VGADASE
+51 VGGDASE
-58 METSVVIPVEEWLQ
+58 IEMSVVVPVEAWLQ
-72 EFSDIEKVRSN
+72 EFSDIQKVRSN

-95 ADRVSEP
+95 ADRVTEP
-102 ESVWSAIERRLQANS
+102 DSVWSAIERKLQANS
-117 AQLPDGCTS
+117 GQLPEGCSS
-126 PELSVFPLKAFA
+126 PELAIFPLKAFA
-138 AILAVTPNAE
+138 AIVAVTPSADDT
-148 GSGDE
+148 GD
-153 TLDTDSLRSEYRVAL
+153 DTQESDSLRSEYQVAL

-180 ESVEIFGAVEEQL
+180 ESIQIFGAVEEQL

-236 EVQKEPNAIKRL
+236 EVQKETDAIKRL
-248 QDLPITVPGTTKTSR
+248 QNLPITVPGTTNTSR

-272 SPIQPSPDL
+272 SPVQPSPDL

-288 AVVIGVMVDN
+288 AIVLGVMVDN

-307 QCQSEID
+307 QCQKEID
-314 KLVSQSPGD
+314 KLVSQSSDD
-323 FLVEPLFLQSEQIRQ
+323 FLVEPLFLQSDQIRQ
-338 RMDGLLRNLAIGTV
+338 RMDGLLKNLAIGTV

-386 FLEIPIHQMSV
+386 FLGIPIHQMSV

-476 LAISASLILA
+476 LSISASLILA

-497 GVDSSGDSF
+497 GVDSTRDSF
-506 VNYGLRSGWLGRHYR
+506 MNYGLRSGWLGKCYR
-521 KSLEFTFRAPVLGLL
+521 KSLEFTFRAPILGLL
-536 LGVALP
+536 LGIAFP
-542 AFGFWVSGLL
+542 AFGFWVSGQL

-559 TDRAQVQI
+559 TDRAQLQI

-577 ESLRR
+577 KSVRR

-589 IVKEDVTIEN
+589 IVKADAAIKN

-616 PRRRATPNYA
+616 PRRQSTPNYA
-626 QAFVDFE
+626 QAFVDLE
-633 SNQDID
+633 SNQNID

-760 RVLVDWSGRSVINSL
+760 RVLVDWSEGSVINSL
-775 MGMPV
+775 MAMPV
-780 TFSKPDRTTSPAPN
+780 TFSKPGRSTSAAPN
-794 SSNAANAAKPT
+794 PASASKPT

-848 LANLKE
+848 LATLKE
-854 DLRASDITFPVGY
+854 KLRTSDITFPTGY

-888 IAVIVSLM
+888 IAVIVTLM

-916 AGLVIG
+916 AGLVMG

-963 KVMDTEKPLGG
+963 KSMDTEMPLGG
-974 EKSVPS
+974 ERSVPV
-980 ELAAVVAGSTRHIL
+980 ELAEVVGGSTRHIL

-1007 VLGGGKFWPPLA
+1007 VLSGGKFWPPLA

-1042 LLHRGE
+1042 LLHRG
-1048 SDGQKSVD
+1048 QLNRSVD
-1056 PLASS
+1056 

>member
-22 VAGISCLYVM
+22 VTGVSCLSVM

-45 VITVAL
+45 VITLTL
-51 VGADASE
+51 VGGDASE
-58 METSVVIPVEEWLQ
+58 IEMSVVVPVEAWLQ
-72 EFSDIEKVRSN
+72 EFSDIQKVRSN

-95 ADRVSEP
+95 ADRVTEP
-102 ESVWSAIERRLQANS
+102 DSVWSAIERKLQANS
-117 AQLPDGCTS
+117 GQLPEGCSS
-126 PELSVFPLKAFA
+126 PELAIFPLKAFA
-138 AILAVTPNAE
+138 AIVAVTPGADDT
-148 GSGDE
+148 GD
-153 TLDTDSLRSEYRVAL
+153 DTQESDSLRSEYQVAL

-180 ESVEIFGAVEEQL
+180 ESIQIFGAVEEQL

-236 EVQKEPNAIKRL
+236 EVQKETDAIKRL
-248 QDLPITVPGTTKTSR
+248 QNLPITVPGTTSTSR

-272 SPIQPSPDL
+272 SPVQPSPDL

-288 AVVIGVMVDN
+288 AIVLGVMVDN

-307 QCQSEID
+307 QCQNEID
-314 KLVSQSPGD
+314 KLVSQSSDD
-323 FLVEPLFLQSEQIRQ
+323 FLVEPLFLQSDQIRQ
-338 RMDGLLRNLAIGTV
+338 RMDGLLKNLAIGTV

-386 FLEIPIHQMSV
+386 ILGIPIHQMSV

-476 LAISASLILA
+476 LSISASLILA

-497 GVDSSGDSF
+497 GVDSTRDSF
-506 VNYGLRSGWLGRHYR
+506 MNYGLRSGWLGKCYR
-521 KSLEFTFRAPVLGLL
+521 KSLEFTFRAPILGLL
-536 LGVALP
+536 LGIAFP
-542 AFGFWVSGLL
+542 AFGFWVSGQL

-559 TDRAQVQI
+559 TDRAQLQI

-577 ESLRR
+577 KSVRR

-589 IVKEDVTIEN
+589 IVKADAAIKN

-616 PRRRATPNYA
+616 PRRQSTPNYA
-626 QAFVDFE
+626 QAFVDLE
-633 SNQDID
+633 SNQNID

-752 HQGLSVPA
+752 HQGLAVPA
-760 RVLVDWSGRSVINSL
+760 RVLVDWSEGSVINSL
-775 MGMPV
+775 MAMPV
-780 TFSKPDRTTSPAPN
+780 TFSKPGRSTSAAPN
-794 SSNAANAAKPT
+794 PASASKPT

-848 LANLKE
+848 LATLKE
-854 DLRASDITFPVGY
+854 KLRTSDITFPTGY

-888 IAVIVSLM
+888 IAVIVTLM

-916 AGLVIG
+916 AGLVMG

-963 KVMDTEKPLGG
+963 KSMDTEMPLGG
-974 EKSVPS
+974 ERSVPV
-980 ELAAVVAGSTRHIL
+980 ELAEVVGGSTRHIL

-1007 VLGGGKFWPPLA
+1007 VLSGGKFWPPLA

-1042 LLHRGE
+1042 LLHRG
-1048 SDGQKSVD
+1048 QLNRSVD
-1056 PLASS
+1056 

>member
-22 VAGISCLYVM
+22 VAGVSCLYVM
-32 PRLEDPVLKQRVG
+32 PRLEDPILKQRVG

-51 VGADASE
+51 VGADAGE

-72 EFSDIEKVRSN
+72 EFSDIQKVRSN

-95 ADRVSEP
+95 ADRVSDP
-102 ESVWSAIERRLQANS
+102 ESVWSAIERKLQANS

-126 PELSVFPLKAFA
+126 PELSAFPMKAFA
-138 AILAVTPNAE
+138 AILAVIPNADDAP
-148 GSGDE
+148 G
-153 TLDTDSLRSEYRVAL
+153 TDSLRSEYRVAV

-201 LAATGLSTGM
+201 LASTGLSTGM

-216 KASQSAPGGNLQKGG
+216 KASKSAPGGNLQKDG

-236 EVQKEPNAIKRL
+236 EVEKEPNAIKRL
-248 QDLPITVPGTTKTSR
+248 QNLPITVPGTTKTSR

-272 SPIQPSPDL
+272 SPVQPSPDL

-314 KLVSQSPGD
+314 KLASLFPDD
-323 FLVEPLFLQSEQIRQ
+323 FIVEPLFLQSDQIRQ
-338 RMDGLLRNLAIGTV
+338 RMNDLLGNLAIGTV

-386 FLEIPIHQMSV
+386 FLGIPIHQMSV

-465 EFVGSLAVSVI
+465 EFVGALAISVI

-497 GVDSSGDSF
+497 GVDSSRDSF
-506 VNYGLRSGWLGRHYR
+506 MNYGVRSAWLGERYR
-521 KSLEFTFRAPVLGLL
+521 KSLEFTFQAPVLGLL

-542 AFGFWVSGLL
+542 ALGFWVSGLL

-577 ESLRR
+577 ESVRR

-589 IVKEDVTIEN
+589 IVNADAAVEN

-616 PRRRATPNYA
+616 PRRRSTPNYA
-626 QAFVDFE
+626 QAFIDLE
-633 SNQDID
+633 SNQGID

-652 VLDARVIVRKLEQ
+652 VLDARVVVRKLEQ

-684 LEELGNQVRG
+684 LEELGNQVRE

-729 VSDNELSR
+729 VSDNDLSR
-737 FLFSS
+737 FLFSN

-780 TFSKPDRTTSPAPN
+780 TFSKPGRATSAAPN
-794 SSNAANAAKPT
+794 SPNAASAAKPT

-848 LANLKE
+848 LAKLKE
-854 DLRASDITFPVGY
+854 DLRASDITFPLGY

-906 VRLAMVIAAV
+906 VRLALVIAAV
-916 AGLVIG
+916 AGLVMG

-963 KVMDTEKPLGG
+963 KAMSAEMPSGG
-974 EKSVPS
+974 ADGGKSVPV
-980 ELAAVVAGSTRHIL
+980 ELAEVVAGSTRHIL

-1007 VLGGGKFWPPLA
+1007 VLGGGRFWPPLA
-1019 IVMSVGVGGAT
+1019 IVMAAGVGGAT

-1042 LLHRGE
+1042 LLHRGRL
-1048 SDGQKSVD
+1048 GRSVD
-1056 PLASS
+1056 

>member
-22 VAGISCLYVM
+22 VTGVSCLSVM

-45 VITVAL
+45 VITLTL
-51 VGADASE
+51 VGGDASE
-58 METSVVIPVEEWLQ
+58 IEMSVVVPVEAWLQ
-72 EFSDIEKVRSN
+72 EFSDIQKVRSN

-95 ADRVSEP
+95 ADRVTEP
-102 ESVWSAIERRLQANS
+102 DSVWSAIERKLQANS
-117 AQLPDGCTS
+117 GQLPEGCSS
-126 PELSVFPLKAFA
+126 PELAIFPLKAFA
-138 AILAVTPNAE
+138 AIVAVTPSADDT
-148 GSGDE
+148 GD
-153 TLDTDSLRSEYRVAL
+153 DTQESDSLRSEYQVAL

-180 ESVEIFGAVEEQL
+180 ESIQIFGAVEEQL

-236 EVQKEPNAIKRL
+236 EVQKETDAIKRL
-248 QDLPITVPGTTKTSR
+248 QNLPITVPGTTNTSR
-263 LGDLANLSL
+263 LADLANLSL
-272 SPIQPSPDL
+272 SPVQPSPDL

-288 AVVIGVMVDN
+288 AIVLGVMVDN

-307 QCQSEID
+307 QCQKEID
-314 KLVSQSPGD
+314 KLVSQSSDD
-323 FLVEPLFLQSEQIRQ
+323 FLVEPLFLQSDQIRQ
-338 RMDGLLRNLAIGTV
+338 RMDGLLKNLAIGTV

-386 FLEIPIHQMSV
+386 FLGIPIHQMSV

-476 LAISASLILA
+476 LSISASLILA

-497 GVDSSGDSF
+497 GVDSTRDSF
-506 VNYGLRSGWLGRHYR
+506 MNYGLRSGWLGKCYR
-521 KSLEFTFRAPVLGLL
+521 KSLEFTFRAPILGLL
-536 LGVALP
+536 LGIAFP
-542 AFGFWVSGLL
+542 AFGFWVSGQL

-559 TDRAQVQI
+559 TDRAQLQI

-577 ESLRR
+577 KSVRR

-589 IVKEDVTIEN
+589 IVKADAAIKN

-616 PRRRATPNYA
+616 PRRQSTPNYA
-626 QAFVDFE
+626 QAFVDLE
-633 SNQDID
+633 SNQNID

-676 ILGEDLRL
+676 ILGVDLRL

-760 RVLVDWSGRSVINSL
+760 RVLVDWSEGSVINSL
-775 MGMPV
+775 MAMPV
-780 TFSKPDRTTSPAPN
+780 TFSKPGRSTSAAPN
-794 SSNAANAAKPT
+794 PASASKPT

-848 LANLKE
+848 LATLKE
-854 DLRASDITFPVGY
+854 KLRTSDITFPTGY

-888 IAVIVSLM
+888 IAVIVTLM

-916 AGLVIG
+916 AGLVMG

-963 KVMDTEKPLGG
+963 KSMDTEMPLGG
-974 EKSVPS
+974 ERSVPV
-980 ELAAVVAGSTRHIL
+980 ELAEVVGGSTRHIL

-1007 VLGGGKFWPPLA
+1007 VLSGGKFWPPLA

-1042 LLHRGE
+1042 LLHRG
-1048 SDGQKSVD
+1048 QLNRSVD
-1056 PLASS
+1056 

>member
-22 VAGISCLYVM
+22 VTGVSCLSVM

-45 VITVAL
+45 VITLTL
-51 VGADASE
+51 VGGDASE
-58 METSVVIPVEEWLQ
+58 IEMSVVVPVEAWLQ
-72 EFSDIEKVRSN
+72 EFSDIQKVRSN

-95 ADRVSEP
+95 ADRVTEP
-102 ESVWSAIERRLQANS
+102 DSVWSAIERKLQANS
-117 AQLPDGCTS
+117 GQLPEGCSS
-126 PELSVFPLKAFA
+126 PELAIFPLKAFA
-138 AILAVTPNAE
+138 AIVAVTPGADDT
-148 GSGDE
+148 GD
-153 TLDTDSLRSEYRVAL
+153 DTQESDSLRSEYQVAL

-180 ESVEIFGAVEEQL
+180 ESIQIFGAVEEQL

-236 EVQKEPNAIKRL
+236 EVQKETDAIKRL
-248 QDLPITVPGTTKTSR
+248 QNLPITVPGTTNTSR
-263 LGDLANLSL
+263 LGNLANLSL
-272 SPIQPSPDL
+272 SPDQPSPDL

-288 AVVIGVMVDN
+288 AIVLGVMVDN

-307 QCQSEID
+307 QCQNEID
-314 KLVSQSPGD
+314 KLVSQSSDD
-323 FLVEPLFLQSEQIRQ
+323 FLVEPLFLQSDQIRQ
-338 RMDGLLRNLAIGTV
+338 RMDGLLKNLAIGTV

-386 FLEIPIHQMSV
+386 FLGIPIHQMSV

-476 LAISASLILA
+476 LSISASLILA

-497 GVDSSGDSF
+497 GVDSTRDSF
-506 VNYGLRSGWLGRHYR
+506 MNYGLRSGWLGKCYR
-521 KSLEFTFRAPVLGLL
+521 KSLEFTFRAPILGLL
-536 LGVALP
+536 LGIAFP
-542 AFGFWVSGLL
+542 AFGFWVSGQL

-559 TDRAQVQI
+559 TDRAQLQI

-577 ESLRR
+577 KSVRR

-589 IVKEDVTIEN
+589 IVKADAAIKN

-616 PRRRATPNYA
+616 PRRQSTPNYA
-626 QAFVDFE
+626 QAFVDLE
-633 SNQDID
+633 SNQNID

-760 RVLVDWSGRSVINSL
+760 RVLVDWSEGSVINSL
-775 MGMPV
+775 MAMPV
-780 TFSKPDRTTSPAPN
+780 TFSKPGRSTSAAPN
-794 SSNAANAAKPT
+794 PASASKPT

-848 LANLKE
+848 LATLKE
-854 DLRASDITFPVGY
+854 KLRTSGITFPTGY

-888 IAVIVSLM
+888 IAVIVTLM

-916 AGLVIG
+916 AGLVMG

-963 KVMDTEKPLGG
+963 KSMDTEMPLGG
-974 EKSVPS
+974 ERSVPV
-980 ELAAVVAGSTRHIL
+980 ELAEVVGGSTRHIL

-1007 VLGGGKFWPPLA
+1007 VLSGGKFWPPLA

-1042 LLHRGE
+1042 LLHRG
-1048 SDGQKSVD
+1048 QLNRSVD
-1056 PLASS
+1056 

>member
-16 IVVALL
+16 TVVALL
-22 VAGISCLYVM
+22 VAGVSCLYVM

-45 VITVAL
+45 VITL
-51 VGADASE
+51 TFVGADASE

-102 ESVWSAIERRLQANS
+102 ESVWSAIERKLQANS
-117 AQLPDGCTS
+117 AQLPEGCTA
-126 PELSVFPLKAFA
+126 PEFSVFPMKAFA
-138 AILAVTPNAE
+138 AILAVIPNA
-148 GSGDE
+148 DE
-153 TLDTDSLRSEYRVAL
+153 TQADTSADSLRSEYRVAL
-168 ELKRRLLGIAGT
+168 ALKRRLLGITGT

-216 KASQSAPGGNLQKGG
+216 KASKSAPGGNLQKDGL
-231 QRMSV
+231 RMSV
-236 EVQKEPNAIKRL
+236 EAQKEPNAITRL
-248 QDLPITVPGTTKTSR
+248 QKLPITVPGTTKTSR

-272 SPIQPSPDL
+272 SPVQPSSDL

-314 KLVSQSPGD
+314 KLVSQSSGD
-323 FLVEPLFLQSEQIRQ
+323 FIVEPLFLQSEQIRQ

-386 FLEIPIHQMSV
+386 FLGIPIHQMSV

-423 LGKRP
+423 RGKRP

-497 GVDSSGDSF
+497 GVDSSRDSF
-506 VNYGLRSGWLGRHYR
+506 MNYGMRSGWLGRYYQ
-521 KSLEFTFRAPVLGLL
+521 KSLELTFRAPVVGLL

-542 AFGFWVSGLL
+542 AFGFWVSGRL

-577 ESLRR
+577 KSVRR
-582 SVDKVRE
+582 SVDKVSE
-589 IVKEDVTIEN
+589 IVKADAAIEN

-616 PRRRATPNYA
+616 PRRRKTPNYA
-626 QAFVDFE
+626 QAFIDLE

-639 GLVNRLQEKIDSQ
+639 GLVNRLQDKIDSK

-760 RVLVDWSGRSVINSL
+760 RVLVDWSERSVINSL
-775 MGMPV
+775 MAMPV
-780 TFSKPDRTTSPAPN
+780 TFSKPDREASAPN
-794 SSNAANAAKPT
+794 SPNAASAAKPT

-838 LRAGVLPADA
+838 LRAGVLSADA
-848 LANLKE
+848 LAKLKE

-879 EAISTLVAN
+879 EAIATLVAN

-896 IVTLVAVLGS
+896 VVTLVAVLGS

-916 AGLVIG
+916 AGLVMG

-963 KVMDTEKPLGG
+963 KAMDTAMPLAGA
-974 EKSVPS
+974 KSVPA
-980 ELAAVVAGSTRHIL
+980 ELADVVAGSTRHIL

-1019 IVMSVGVGGAT
+1019 IVMAAGVGGAT

-1042 LLHRGE
+1042 LLHQGG
-1048 SDGQKSVD
+1048 SVGQKSTD
-1056 PLASS
+1056 PLNS

>member
-22 VAGISCLYVM
+22 VTGVSCLSVM

-45 VITVAL
+45 VITLTL
-51 VGADASE
+51 VGGDASE
-58 METSVVIPVEEWLQ
+58 IEMSVVVPVEAWLQ
-72 EFSDIEKVRSN
+72 EFSDIQKVRSN

-95 ADRVSEP
+95 ADRVTEP
-102 ESVWSAIERRLQANS
+102 DSVWSAIERKLQANS
-117 AQLPDGCTS
+117 GQLPEGCSS
-126 PELSVFPLKAFA
+126 PELAIFPLKAFA
-138 AILAVTPNAE
+138 AIVAVTPGADDT
-148 GSGDE
+148 GD
-153 TLDTDSLRSEYRVAL
+153 DTQESDSLRSEYQVAL

-180 ESVEIFGAVEEQL
+180 ESIQIFGAVEEQL

-236 EVQKEPNAIKRL
+236 EVQKETDAIKRL
-248 QDLPITVPGTTKTSR
+248 QNLPITVPGTTNTSR

-272 SPIQPSPDL
+272 SPVQPSPDL

-288 AVVIGVMVDN
+288 AIVLGVMVDN

-307 QCQSEID
+307 QCQNEID
-314 KLVSQSPGD
+314 KLVSQSSDD
-323 FLVEPLFLQSEQIRQ
+323 FLVEPLFLQSDQIRQ
-338 RMDGLLRNLAIGTV
+338 RMDGLLKNLAIGTV

-386 FLEIPIHQMSV
+386 FLGIPIHQMSV

-476 LAISASLILA
+476 LSISASLILA

-497 GVDSSGDSF
+497 GVDSTRDSF
-506 VNYGLRSGWLGRHYR
+506 MNYGLRSGWLGKCYR
-521 KSLEFTFRAPVLGLL
+521 KSLEFTFRAPILGLL
-536 LGVALP
+536 LGIAFP
-542 AFGFWVSGLL
+542 AFGFWVSGQL

-559 TDRAQVQI
+559 TDRAQLQI

-577 ESLRR
+577 KSVRR

-589 IVKEDVTIEN
+589 IVKADAAIKN

-616 PRRRATPNYA
+616 PRRQSTPNYA
-626 QAFVDFE
+626 QAFVDLE
-633 SNQDID
+633 SNQNID

-760 RVLVDWSGRSVINSL
+760 RVLVDWSEGSVINSL
-775 MGMPV
+775 MAMPV
-780 TFSKPDRTTSPAPN
+780 TFSKPGRSTSAAPN
-794 SSNAANAAKPT
+794 PASASKPT

-848 LANLKE
+848 LATLKE
-854 DLRASDITFPVGY
+854 KLRTSDITFPTGY

-888 IAVIVSLM
+888 IAVIVTLM

-916 AGLVIG
+916 AGLVMG

-963 KVMDTEKPLGG
+963 KSMDTEMPLGG
-974 EKSVPS
+974 ERSVPV
-980 ELAAVVAGSTRHIL
+980 ELAEVVGGSTRHIL

-1007 VLGGGKFWPPLA
+1007 VLSGGKFWPPLA

-1042 LLHRGE
+1042 LLHRG
-1048 SDGQKSVD
+1048 QLNRSVD
-1056 PLASS
+1056 

>member
-22 VAGISCLYVM
+22 VTGVSCLSVM

-45 VITVAL
+45 VITLTL

-58 METSVVIPVEEWLQ
+58 IEMSVVVPVEAWLQ
-72 EFSDIEKVRSN
+72 EFSDIQKVRSN

-95 ADRVSEP
+95 ADRVTEP
-102 ESVWSAIERRLQANS
+102 DSVWSAIERKLQANS
-117 AQLPDGCTS
+117 GQLPEGCSS
-126 PELSVFPLKAFA
+126 PELAIFPLKAFA
-138 AILAVTPNAE
+138 AIVAVTPGADDT
-148 GSGDE
+148 GD
-153 TLDTDSLRSEYRVAL
+153 DTQESDSLRSEYQVAL

-180 ESVEIFGAVEEQL
+180 ESIQIFGAVEEQL

-201 LAATGLSTGM
+201 LAANGLSTGM

-236 EVQKEPNAIKRL
+236 EVQKETDAIKRL
-248 QDLPITVPGTTKTSR
+248 QNLPITVPGTTNTSR

-272 SPIQPSPDL
+272 SPVQPSPDL

-288 AVVIGVMVDN
+288 AIVLGVMVDN

-307 QCQSEID
+307 QCQNEID
-314 KLVSQSPGD
+314 KLVSQSSDD
-323 FLVEPLFLQSEQIRQ
+323 FLVEPLFLQSDQIRQ
-338 RMDGLLRNLAIGTV
+338 RMDGLLKNLAIGTV

-386 FLEIPIHQMSV
+386 FLGIPIHQMSV

-476 LAISASLILA
+476 LSISASLILA

-497 GVDSSGDSF
+497 GVDSTRDSF
-506 VNYGLRSGWLGRHYR
+506 MNYGLRSGWLGKCYR
-521 KSLEFTFRAPVLGLL
+521 KSLEFTFRAPILGLL
-536 LGVALP
+536 LGIAFP
-542 AFGFWVSGLL
+542 AFGFWVSGQL

-559 TDRAQVQI
+559 TDRAQLQI

-577 ESLRR
+577 KSVRR

-589 IVKEDVTIEN
+589 IVKADAAIKN

-616 PRRRATPNYA
+616 PRRQSTPNYA
-626 QAFVDFE
+626 QAFVDLE
-633 SNQDID
+633 SNQNID

-652 VLDARVIVRKLEQ
+652 VLNARVIVRKLEQ

-760 RVLVDWSGRSVINSL
+760 RVLVDWSEGSVINSL
-775 MGMPV
+775 MAMPV
-780 TFSKPDRTTSPAPN
+780 TFSKPGRSTSAAPN
-794 SSNAANAAKPT
+794 PASASKPT

-848 LANLKE
+848 LATLKE
-854 DLRASDITFPVGY
+854 KLRTSDITFPTGY

-888 IAVIVSLM
+888 IAVIVTLM

-916 AGLVIG
+916 AGLVMG

-963 KVMDTEKPLGG
+963 KSMDTEMPLGG
-974 EKSVPS
+974 ERSVPV
-980 ELAAVVAGSTRHIL
+980 ELAEVVGGSTRHIL

-1007 VLGGGKFWPPLA
+1007 VLSGGKFWPPLA

-1042 LLHRGE
+1042 LLHRG
-1048 SDGQKSVD
+1048 QLNRSVD
-1056 PLASS
+1056 

>member
-22 VAGISCLYVM
+22 VTGVSCLSVM

-45 VITVAL
+45 VITLTL
-51 VGADASE
+51 VGGDASE
-58 METSVVIPVEEWLQ
+58 IEMSVVVPVEAWLQ
-72 EFSDIEKVRSN
+72 EFSDIQKVRSN

-95 ADRVSEP
+95 ADRVTEP
-102 ESVWSAIERRLQANS
+102 DSVWSAIERKLQANS
-117 AQLPDGCTS
+117 GQLPEGCSS
-126 PELSVFPLKAFA
+126 PELAIFPLKAFA
-138 AILAVTPNAE
+138 AIVAVTPGADDT
-148 GSGDE
+148 GD
-153 TLDTDSLRSEYRVAL
+153 DTQESDSLRSEYQVAL

-180 ESVEIFGAVEEQL
+180 ESIQIFGAVEEQL

-236 EVQKEPNAIKRL
+236 EVQKETDAIKRL
-248 QDLPITVPGTTKTSR
+248 QNLPITVPGTTNTSR

-272 SPIQPSPDL
+272 SPVQPSPDL

-288 AVVIGVMVDN
+288 AIVLGVMVDN

-307 QCQSEID
+307 QCQKEID
-314 KLVSQSPGD
+314 KLVSQSSDD
-323 FLVEPLFLQSEQIRQ
+323 FLVEPLFLQSDQIRQ
-338 RMDGLLRNLAIGTV
+338 RMDGLLKNLAIGTV

-386 FLEIPIHQMSV
+386 FLGIPIHQMSV

-476 LAISASLILA
+476 LSISASLILA

-497 GVDSSGDSF
+497 GVDSTRDSF
-506 VNYGLRSGWLGRHYR
+506 MNYGLRSGWLGKCYR
-521 KSLEFTFRAPVLGLL
+521 KSLEFTFRAPILGLL
-536 LGVALP
+536 LGIAFP
-542 AFGFWVSGLL
+542 AFGFWVSGQL

-559 TDRAQVQI
+559 TDRAQLQI

-577 ESLRR
+577 KSVRR

-589 IVKEDVTIEN
+589 IVKADAAIRN

-616 PRRRATPNYA
+616 PRRQSTPNYA
-626 QAFVDFE
+626 QAFVDLE
-633 SNQDID
+633 SNQNID

-652 VLDARVIVRKLEQ
+652 VLNARVIVRKLEQ

-760 RVLVDWSGRSVINSL
+760 RVLVDWSEGSVINSL
-775 MGMPV
+775 MAMPV
-780 TFSKPDRTTSPAPN
+780 TFSKPGRSTSAAPN
-794 SSNAANAAKPT
+794 PASASKPT

-848 LANLKE
+848 LATLKE
-854 DLRASDITFPVGY
+854 KLRTSDITFPTGY

-888 IAVIVSLM
+888 IAVIVTLM

-916 AGLVIG
+916 AGLVMG

-963 KVMDTEKPLGG
+963 KSMDTEMPLGG
-974 EKSVPS
+974 ERSVPV
-980 ELAAVVAGSTRHIL
+980 ELAEVVGGSTRHIL

-1007 VLGGGKFWPPLA
+1007 VLSGGKFWPPLA

-1042 LLHRGE
+1042 LLHRG
-1048 SDGQKSVD
+1048 QLNRSVD
-1056 PLASS
+1056 

>member
-22 VAGISCLYVM
+22 VTGVSCLSVM

-45 VITVAL
+45 VITLTL
-51 VGADASE
+51 VGGDASE
-58 METSVVIPVEEWLQ
+58 IEMSVVVPVEAWLQ
-72 EFSDIEKVRSN
+72 EFSDIQKVRSN

-95 ADRVSEP
+95 ADRVTEP
-102 ESVWSAIERRLQANS
+102 DSVWSAIERKLQANS
-117 AQLPDGCTS
+117 GQLPEGCSS
-126 PELSVFPLKAFA
+126 PELAIFPLKAFA
-138 AILAVTPNAE
+138 AIVAVIP
-148 GSGDE
+148 SVD
-153 TLDTDSLRSEYRVAL
+153 DTQESDSLRSEYQVAL

-180 ESVEIFGAVEEQL
+180 ESIEIFGEVEEQL

-236 EVQKEPNAIKRL
+236 EVQKETDAIKRL
-248 QDLPITVPGTTKTSR
+248 QNLPITVPGTTNTSR

-272 SPIQPSPDL
+272 SPVQPSPDL

-288 AVVIGVMVDN
+288 AIVLGVMVDN

-307 QCQSEID
+307 QCQKEID
-314 KLVSQSPGD
+314 KLVSQSSDD
-323 FLVEPLFLQSEQIRQ
+323 FLVEPLFLQSDQIRQ
-338 RMDGLLRNLAIGTV
+338 RMDGLLKNLAIGTV

-386 FLEIPIHQMSV
+386 FLGIPIHQMSV

-476 LAISASLILA
+476 LSISASLILA

-497 GVDSSGDSF
+497 GVDSTRDSF
-506 VNYGLRSGWLGRHYR
+506 MNYGLRSGWLGKCYR
-521 KSLEFTFRAPVLGLL
+521 KSLEFTFRAPILGLL
-536 LGVALP
+536 LGIAFP
-542 AFGFWVSGLL
+542 AFGFWVSGQL

-559 TDRAQVQI
+559 TDRAQLQI

-577 ESLRR
+577 KSVRL

-589 IVKEDVTIEN
+589 IVKADAAIRN

-616 PRRRATPNYA
+616 PRRQSTPNYA
-626 QAFVDFE
+626 QAFVDLE
-633 SNQDID
+633 SNQNID

-760 RVLVDWSGRSVINSL
+760 RVLVDWSEGSVINSL
-775 MGMPV
+775 MAMPV
-780 TFSKPDRTTSPAPN
+780 TFSKPGRSTSAAPN
-794 SSNAANAAKPT
+794 PASASKPT

-848 LANLKE
+848 LATLKE
-854 DLRASDITFPVGY
+854 KLRTSDITFPTGY

-888 IAVIVSLM
+888 IAVIVTLM

-916 AGLVIG
+916 AGLVMG

-963 KVMDTEKPLGG
+963 KSMDTEMPLGG
-974 EKSVPS
+974 ERSVPV
-980 ELAAVVAGSTRHIL
+980 ELAEVVGGSTRHIL

-1007 VLGGGKFWPPLA
+1007 VLSGGKFWPPLA

-1042 LLHRGE
+1042 LLHRG
-1048 SDGQKSVD
+1048 QLNRSVD
-1056 PLASS
+1056 

>member
-22 VAGISCLYVM
+22 VTGVSCLSVM

-45 VITVAL
+45 VITLTL
-51 VGADASE
+51 VGGDASE
-58 METSVVIPVEEWLQ
+58 IEMSVVVPVEAWLQ
-72 EFSDIEKVRSN
+72 EFSDIQKVRSN

-95 ADRVSEP
+95 ADRVTEP
-102 ESVWSAIERRLQANS
+102 DSVWSAIERKLQANS
-117 AQLPDGCTS
+117 GQLPEGCSS
-126 PELSVFPLKAFA
+126 PELAIFPLKAFA
-138 AILAVTPNAE
+138 AIVAVIPSVDDT
-148 GSGDE
+148 GD
-153 TLDTDSLRSEYRVAL
+153 DTQESDSLRSEYQVAL

-180 ESVEIFGAVEEQL
+180 ESIQIFGAVEEQL

-236 EVQKEPNAIKRL
+236 EVQKETDAIKRL
-248 QDLPITVPGTTKTSR
+248 QNLPITVPGTTNTSR

-272 SPIQPSPDL
+272 SPVQPSPDL

-288 AVVIGVMVDN
+288 AIVLGVMVDN

-307 QCQSEID
+307 QCQNEID
-314 KLVSQSPGD
+314 KLVSQSSDD
-323 FLVEPLFLQSEQIRQ
+323 FLVEPLFLQSDQIRQ
-338 RMDGLLRNLAIGTV
+338 RMDGLLKNLAIGTV

-386 FLEIPIHQMSV
+386 FLGIPIHQMSV

-476 LAISASLILA
+476 LSISASLILA

-497 GVDSSGDSF
+497 GVDSTRDSF
-506 VNYGLRSGWLGRHYR
+506 MNYGLRSGWLGKCYR
-521 KSLEFTFRAPVLGLL
+521 KSLEFTFRAPILGLL
-536 LGVALP
+536 LGIAFP
-542 AFGFWVSGLL
+542 AFGFWVSGQL

-559 TDRAQVQI
+559 TDRAQLQI

-577 ESLRR
+577 KSVRR

-589 IVKEDVTIEN
+589 IVKADAAIKN

-616 PRRRATPNYA
+616 PRRQSTPNYA
-626 QAFVDFE
+626 QAFVDLE
-633 SNQDID
+633 SNQNID

-652 VLDARVIVRKLEQ
+652 VLNARVIVRKLEQ

-760 RVLVDWSGRSVINSL
+760 RVLVDWSEGSVINSL
-775 MGMPV
+775 MAMPV
-780 TFSKPDRTTSPAPN
+780 TFSKPGRSTSAAPN
-794 SSNAANAAKPT
+794 PASASKPT

-848 LANLKE
+848 LATLKE
-854 DLRASDITFPVGY
+854 KLRTSDITFPTGY

-888 IAVIVSLM
+888 IAVIVTLM

-916 AGLVIG
+916 AGLVMG

-963 KVMDTEKPLGG
+963 KSMDTEMPLGG
-974 EKSVPS
+974 ERSVPV
-980 ELAAVVAGSTRHIL
+980 ELAEVVGGSTRHIL

-1007 VLGGGKFWPPLA
+1007 VLSGGKFWPPLA

-1042 LLHRGE
+1042 LLHRG
-1048 SDGQKSVD
+1048 QLNRSVD
-1056 PLASS
+1056 

>member
-6 LFRHPQMVWL
+6 LFRNPQMVWL
-16 IVVALL
+16 IVIALL
-22 VAGISCLYVM
+22 IAGISCLYVM

-45 VITVAL
+45 VVTVTL
-51 VGADASE
+51 VGADARE
-58 METSVVIPVEEWLQ
+58 METSVVVPIEEWLQ
-72 EFSDIEKVRSN
+72 EFSDIKKVRSN
-83 TRANVTNIVVEL
+83 TRANVSNIVVEL

-102 ESVWSAIERRLQANS
+102 ESVWSAIERKLQANS
-117 AQLPDGCTS
+117 VQLPDGCTP
-126 PELSVFPLKAFA
+126 PELTVFPLKAFA
-138 AILAVTPNAE
+138 AILAVVPVDDRAE
-148 GSGDE
+148 G
-153 TLDTDSLRSEYRVAL
+153 DSLRGEYRVAM
-168 ELKRRLLGIAGT
+168 ELKRRLLGLAGT
-180 ESVEIFGAVEEQL
+180 ESVEVFGAAAEEL
-193 AIEVVPET
+193 VIEVMPET
-201 LAATGLSTGM
+201 LAETSLSTGM

-216 KASQSAPGGNLQKGG
+216 ADSKPVPGGNLQKGG

-236 EVQKEPNAIKRL
+236 EVQKEPNAIYRL
-248 QDLPITVPGTTKTSR
+248 QNLPIKVPGTAKTSR
-263 LGDLANLSL
+263 LGDLAEVSL
-272 SPIQPSPDL
+272 SPVQPIPDV

-288 AVVIGVMVDN
+288 AVVLGVMVDN
-298 QKRVDLWTD
+298 QKRVDRWTD
-307 QCQSEID
+307 QCQNAID
-314 KLVSQSPGD
+314 KLASESQGD
-323 FLVEPLFLQSEQIRQ
+323 FSVEPLFLQSDQIRQ

-386 FLEIPIHQMSV
+386 LMGIPIHQMSV

-423 LGKRP
+423 LGKQP
-428 VEAITESTR
+428 AEAITESTR

-458 TMPGPSG
+458 LMPGPSG
-465 EFVGSLAVSVI
+465 EFVGSLALSVI

-486 FTIVPPMVTLL
+486 FTIIPPMVTLL
-497 GVDSSGDSF
+497 GVDSTRDRF
-506 VNYGLRSGWLGRHYR
+506 VNYGLRPGWLGVHYR
-521 KSLEFTFRAPVLGLL
+521 KSLELTFRTPILGLL
-536 LGVALP
+536 LGIALP
-542 AFGFWVSGLL
+542 ALGFWVSGLL

-567 ELDLPTAANL
+567 ELDLPSAANL
-577 ESLRR
+577 ESVRR
-582 SVDKVRE
+582 SVDKVSA
-589 IVKEDVTIEN
+589 IVKADVAIEN

-616 PRRRATPNYA
+616 PRRRSTPNYA
-626 QAFVDFE
+626 QAFVDLE
-633 SNQDID
+633 SNENID
-639 GLVNRLQEKIDSQ
+639 ELVNRLQEEIDSK
-652 VLDARVIVRKLEQ
+652 VLDARVVVRKLEQ
-665 GPPFDAPVELR
+665 GPPFDAPVEVR
-676 ILGEDLRL
+676 ILGQDLSL
-684 LEELGNQVRG
+684 LEDLGNQVRR

-717 LEIDSNLATQNG
+717 LAIDSNLAAQNG
-729 VSDNELSR
+729 VSDNELSQ
-737 FLFSS
+737 FLFSN
-742 LEGAEAGDFV
+742 LEGAAAGDFV
-752 HQGLSVPA
+752 HHGLAVPA
-760 RVLVDWSGRSVINSL
+760 RVLVDWSGRSVIDSL

-780 TFSKPDRTTSPAPN
+780 GFSKPDPTTSAPN
-794 SSNAANAAKPT
+794 SANAATPT

-829 QRVNEVKAY
+829 ERVNEVKAY

-848 LANLKE
+848 LAILKE
-854 DLRASDITFPVGY
+854 DLRASDITLPVGY
-867 RLEIGGESEKRS
+867 RIEIGGESEKRS

-888 IAVIVSLM
+888 IAVIVALM
-896 IVTLVAVLGS
+896 MITLVAVLGS
-906 VRLAMVIAAV
+906 LRFAMVIATV
-916 AGLVIG
+916 AGLVMG

-927 LYCFGYPFGFM
+927 LYCFGFPFGFM

-963 KVMDTEKPLGG
+963 KFMEAEVLSNVDQNVALEM
-974 EKSVPS
+974 
-980 ELAAVVAGSTRHIL
+980 AAVVAGCTRHIL
-994 ATTFTTMIGFLPL
+994 ATTITTMIGFLPL
-1007 VLGGGKFWPPLA
+1007 VLNGGDFWPPLA

-1042 LLHRGE
+1042 LLYRKRFA
-1048 SDGQKSVD
+1048 QSVD
-1056 PLASS
+1056 

>member
-22 VAGISCLYVM
+22 VTGVSCLSVM

-45 VITVAL
+45 VITLTL
-51 VGADASE
+51 VGGDASE
-58 METSVVIPVEEWLQ
+58 IEMSVVVPVEAWLQ
-72 EFSDIEKVRSN
+72 EFSDIQKVRSN

-95 ADRVSEP
+95 ADRVTEP
-102 ESVWSAIERRLQANS
+102 DSVWSAIERKLQANS
-117 AQLPDGCTS
+117 GQLPEGCSS
-126 PELSVFPLKAFA
+126 PELAIFPLKAFA
-138 AILAVTPNAE
+138 AIVAVTPGADDT
-148 GSGDE
+148 GD
-153 TLDTDSLRSEYRVAL
+153 DTQESDSLRSEYQVAL

-180 ESVEIFGAVEEQL
+180 ESIQIFGAVEEQL

-236 EVQKEPNAIKRL
+236 EVQKETDAIKRL
-248 QDLPITVPGTTKTSR
+248 QNLPITVPGTTNTSR

-272 SPIQPSPDL
+272 SPVQPSPDL

-288 AVVIGVMVDN
+288 AIVLGVMVDN

-307 QCQSEID
+307 QCQNEID
-314 KLVSQSPGD
+314 KLVSQSSDD
-323 FLVEPLFLQSEQIRQ
+323 FLVEPLFLQSDQIRQ
-338 RMDGLLRNLAIGTV
+338 RMDGLLKNLAIGTV

-386 FLEIPIHQMSV
+386 FLGIPIHQMSV

-476 LAISASLILA
+476 LSISASLILA

-497 GVDSSGDSF
+497 GVDSTRDSF
-506 VNYGLRSGWLGRHYR
+506 MNYGLRSGWLGKCYR
-521 KSLEFTFRAPVLGLL
+521 KSLEFTFRAPILGLL
-536 LGVALP
+536 LGIAFP
-542 AFGFWVSGLL
+542 AFGFWVSGQL

-559 TDRAQVQI
+559 TDRAQLQI

-577 ESLRR
+577 KSVRR

-589 IVKEDVTIEN
+589 IVKADAAIKN

-616 PRRRATPNYA
+616 PRRQSTPNYA
-626 QAFVDFE
+626 QAFVDLE
-633 SNQDID
+633 SNQNID

-652 VLDARVIVRKLEQ
+652 VLNARVIVRKLEQ

-760 RVLVDWSGRSVINSL
+760 RVLVDWSEGSVINSL
-775 MGMPV
+775 MAMPV
-780 TFSKPDRTTSPAPN
+780 TFSKPGRSTSAAPN
-794 SSNAANAAKPT
+794 PASASKPT

-848 LANLKE
+848 LATLKE
-854 DLRASDITFPVGY
+854 KLRTSDITFPTGY

-888 IAVIVSLM
+888 IAVIVTLM

-916 AGLVIG
+916 AGLVMG

-963 KVMDTEKPLGG
+963 KSMDTEMPLGG
-974 EKSVPS
+974 ERSVPV
-980 ELAAVVAGSTRHIL
+980 ELAEVVGGSTRHIL

-1007 VLGGGKFWPPLA
+1007 VLSGGKFWPPLA

-1042 LLHRGE
+1042 LLHRG
-1048 SDGQKSVD
+1048 QLNRSVD
-1056 PLASS
+1056 

>member
-22 VAGISCLYVM
+22 VAGVSCLYVM
-32 PRLEDPVLKQRVG
+32 PRLEDPILKQRVG

-51 VGADASE
+51 VGADAGE

-72 EFSDIEKVRSN
+72 EFSDIQKVRSN

-95 ADRVSEP
+95 ADRVSDP
-102 ESVWSAIERRLQANS
+102 ESVWSAIERKLQANS

-126 PELSVFPLKAFA
+126 PELSAFPMKAFA
-138 AILAVTPNAE
+138 AILAVIPNADDAP
-148 GSGDE
+148 G
-153 TLDTDSLRSEYRVAL
+153 TDSLRSEYRVAV
-168 ELKRRLLGIAGT
+168 ELKHRLLGIAGT

-201 LAATGLSTGM
+201 LASTGLSTGM

-216 KASQSAPGGNLQKGG
+216 KASKSAPGGNLQKDG

-236 EVQKEPNAIKRL
+236 EVEKEPNAIKRL
-248 QDLPITVPGTTKTSR
+248 QNLPITVPGTTKRSR

-272 SPIQPSPDL
+272 SPVQPSPDL

-314 KLVSQSPGD
+314 KLASLFPDD
-323 FLVEPLFLQSEQIRQ
+323 FIVEPLFLQSDQIRQ
-338 RMDGLLRNLAIGTV
+338 RMNDLLGNLAIGTV

-386 FLEIPIHQMSV
+386 FLGIPIHQMSV

-465 EFVGSLAVSVI
+465 EFVGALAISVI

-497 GVDSSGDSF
+497 GVDSSRDSF
-506 VNYGLRSGWLGRHYR
+506 MNYGVRSAWLGERYR
-521 KSLEFTFRAPVLGLL
+521 KSLEFTFQAPVLGLL

-542 AFGFWVSGLL
+542 ALGFWVSGLL

-577 ESLRR
+577 ESVRR

-589 IVKEDVTIEN
+589 IVNADAAVEN

-616 PRRRATPNYA
+616 PRRRSTPNYA
-626 QAFVDFE
+626 QAFIDLE
-633 SNQDID
+633 SNQGID

-652 VLDARVIVRKLEQ
+652 VLDARVVVRKLEQ

-684 LEELGNQVRG
+684 LEELGNQVRE

-729 VSDNELSR
+729 VTDNELSR

-775 MGMPV
+775 MGICLLY
-780 TFSKPDRTTSPAPN
+780 TSPSPRDLSTSRMP
-794 SSNAANAAKPT
+794 SSA
-805 PVSLGVVADFR
+805 
-816 LDANVGTIIRHNG
+816 
-829 QRVNEVKAY
+829 
-838 LRAGVLPADA
+838 
-848 LANLKE
+848 
-854 DLRASDITFPVGY
+854 
-867 RLEIGGESEKRS
+867 
-879 EAISTLVAN
+879 
-888 IAVIVSLM
+888 
-896 IVTLVAVLGS
+896 
-906 VRLAMVIAAV
+906 
-916 AGLVIG
+916 
-922 LAPLA
+922 
-927 LYCFGYPFGFM
+927 
-938 AIVGTMGLIG
+938 
-948 VAINDSIVVLAAIRE
+948 
-963 KVMDTEKPLGG
+963 
-974 EKSVPS
+974 
-980 ELAAVVAGSTRHIL
+980 
-994 ATTFTTMIGFLPL
+994 
-1007 VLGGGKFWPPLA
+1007 
-1019 IVMSVGVGGAT
+1019 
-1030 LLALYFTPSLYL
+1030 
-1042 LLHRGE
+1042 
-1048 SDGQKSVD
+1048 
-1056 PLASS
+1056 

>member
-22 VAGISCLYVM
+22 VTGVSCLSVM

-45 VITVAL
+45 VITLTL
-51 VGADASE
+51 VGGDASE
-58 METSVVIPVEEWLQ
+58 IEMSVVVPVEAWLQ
-72 EFSDIEKVRSN
+72 EFSDIQKVRSN

-95 ADRVSEP
+95 ADRVTEP
-102 ESVWSAIERRLQANS
+102 DSVWSAIERKLQANS
-117 AQLPDGCTS
+117 GQLPEGCSS
-126 PELSVFPLKAFA
+126 PELAIFPLKAFA
-138 AILAVTPNAE
+138 AIVAVTPGADDT
-148 GSGDE
+148 GD
-153 TLDTDSLRSEYRVAL
+153 DTQESDSLRSEYQVAL

-180 ESVEIFGAVEEQL
+180 ESIQIFGAVEEQL

-236 EVQKEPNAIKRL
+236 EVQKETDAIKRL
-248 QDLPITVPGTTKTSR
+248 QNLPITVPGTTNTSR

-272 SPIQPSPDL
+272 SPVQPSPDL

-288 AVVIGVMVDN
+288 AIVLGVMVDN

-307 QCQSEID
+307 QCQNEID
-314 KLVSQSPGD
+314 KLVSQSLDD
-323 FLVEPLFLQSEQIRQ
+323 FLVEPLFLQSDQIRQ
-338 RMDGLLRNLAIGTV
+338 RMDGLLKNLAIGTV

-386 FLEIPIHQMSV
+386 FLGIPIHQMSV

-476 LAISASLILA
+476 LSISASLILA

-497 GVDSSGDSF
+497 GVDSTRDSF
-506 VNYGLRSGWLGRHYR
+506 MNYGLRSGWLGKCYR
-521 KSLEFTFRAPVLGLL
+521 KSLEFTFRAPILGLL
-536 LGVALP
+536 LGIAFP
-542 AFGFWVSGLL
+542 AFGFWVSGQL

-559 TDRAQVQI
+559 TDRAQLQI

-577 ESLRR
+577 KSVRR

-589 IVKEDVTIEN
+589 IVKADAAIKN

-616 PRRRATPNYA
+616 PRRQSTPNYA
-626 QAFVDFE
+626 QAFVDLE
-633 SNQDID
+633 SNQNID

-652 VLDARVIVRKLEQ
+652 VLNARVIVRKLEQ

-760 RVLVDWSGRSVINSL
+760 RVLVDWSEGSVINSL
-775 MGMPV
+775 MAMPV
-780 TFSKPDRTTSPAPN
+780 TFSKPGRSTSAAPN
-794 SSNAANAAKPT
+794 PASASKPT

-848 LANLKE
+848 LATLKE
-854 DLRASDITFPVGY
+854 KLRTSDITFPTGY

-888 IAVIVSLM
+888 IAVIVTLM

-916 AGLVIG
+916 AGLVMG

-963 KVMDTEKPLGG
+963 KSMDTEMPLGG
-974 EKSVPS
+974 ERSVPV
-980 ELAAVVAGSTRHIL
+980 ELAEVVGGSTRHIL

-1007 VLGGGKFWPPLA
+1007 VLSGGKFWPPLA

-1042 LLHRGE
+1042 LLHRG
-1048 SDGQKSVD
+1048 QLNRSVD
-1056 PLASS
+1056 